1 MSQLK
6 VNSIVDA
13 AGGSSAVLYGVA
25 SPPNSMGFRNRLIN
39 SDMRIDQRNAGASV
53 TPASNGPA
61 YLLDRFAYYNS
72 QVSKLTYQQNAGGV
86 TPPAGFSN
94 YLGVTVAS
102 AATVGS
108 SDVFLLYQPIEGFN
122 VSDLAWGTANAQ
134 SITISFWVRSSLTGN
149 FSGALQNS
157 GNTRTYAFPYSISQA
172 NTWERKTVTVN
183 GDTAGTWLTNNGT
196 GITINFSLG
205 TGSSL
210 STTAGSW
217 VAGNTPNATGSVNL
231 VATAGATFYI
241 TGVQLEAGSVATPFE
256 RRDYGRELMMCQRYG
271 WRVADGGI
279 GRVGLGTWNSSVS
292 ADIMIPLPVEMRA
305 TPALTVISNGTVLD
319 FAVAWYAVTSITLS
333 VETTNKIA
341 SIGLVVAA
349 SGAVQGKGAAWG
361 ASAGNNPNAFLSAE
375 L

>member
-1 MSQLK
+1 MSNLK
-6 VNSIVDA
+6 VNTINDA
-13 AGGSSAVLYGVA
+13 SGGSAAVLYGVA
-25 SPPNSMGFRNRLIN
+25 SPPNSMGFRNRIIN
-39 SDMRIDQRNAGASV
+39 GDMRIDQRNAGASV

-108 SDVFLLYQPIEGFN
+108 SDVFLFYQPIEGFN

-157 GNTRTYAFPYSISQA
+157 GNARTYAFPYSISQA
-172 NTWERKTVTVN
+172 NTWERKTVSVN

-196 GITINFSLG
+196 GISINFSLG
-205 TGSSL
+205 AGSSL
-210 STTAGSW
+210 STAGGSW
-217 VAGNTPNATGSVNL
+217 VAGNTPNVTGSVNL

-241 TGVQLEAGSVATPFE
+241 TGVQLEAGTVASPFE
-256 RRDYGRELMMCQRYG
+256 RRDYGRELMMCQRY
-271 WRVADGGI
+271 
-279 GRVGLGTWNSSVS
+279 
-292 ADIMIPLPVEMRA
+292 
-305 TPALTVISNGTVLD
+305 
-319 FAVAWYAVTSITLS
+319 YAVTRGQ
-333 VETTNKIA
+333 A
-341 SIGLVVAA
+341 RWFA
-349 SGAVQGKGAAWG
+349 SGASQAINTPAYWPVVMRASPTAAIG
-361 ASAGNNPNAFLSAE
+361 TNGGLVNVASSQVAALTAYGGRFEIVSTASGDSYIIDAILTATAE